1 MTRSPLET
9 TNSSSPN
16 EQDSSSRGLLSRL
29 WQWINSY
36 GGLSDLSRETEALR
50 QQNARLAE
58 LESKLDIVLQSSDS
72 NLIPTVSTDDNQ
84 RIFQLF
90 WKNIKIRFEFRALVF
105 CRSKLGYVQKCDRL
119 EDEGNF
125 NLVSFEIAF
134 TEIYDK
140 VEFAIAE
147 QKQWLSELQIF
158 FVGIIADIFCFL
170 KVRFSGFFQD
180 QRLFLIVQ
188 FYFFKL

>member
-58 LESKLDIVLQSSDS
+58 LELKLDIVLQSSDS
-72 NLIPTVSTDDNQ
+72 NLIPTVSTDDN
-84 RIFQLF
+84 
-90 WKNIKIRFEFRALVF
+90 
-105 CRSKLGYVQKCDRL
+105 
-119 EDEGNF
+119 
-125 NLVSFEIAF
+125 
-134 TEIYDK
+134 
-140 VEFAIAE
+140 
-147 QKQWLSELQIF
+147 
-158 FVGIIADIFCFL
+158 
-170 KVRFSGFFQD
+170 
-180 QRLFLIVQ
+180 
-188 FYFFKL
+188 